1 MGKWASGPRK
11 FWGFQRKTKKKKTK
25 ERKVWENTCSP
36 RIDDWDNRMATVRL
50 MSQNKRWGC
59 LFIVTV
65 DWSAVASRKYDNS
78 SYRLGHW
85 FHHWFH
91 QNNNKTTV
99 YWPIHDIQKKK
110 WKKIWP
116 LSLRIKQKARKEEEK
131 LLVSYL
137 YHKKIS
143 GQSALTNK

>member
-1 MGKWASGPRK
+1 MGIWTTKVLRVS
-11 FWGFQRKTKKKKTK
+11 KKKN
-25 ERKVWENTCSP
+25 ERKKSVRKHMFATY
-36 RIDDWDNRMATVRL
+36 DDWDNRMATVGL
-50 MSQNKRWGC
+50 MSQNKKKGGGVCHCHSR
-59 LFIVTV
+59 LI
-65 DWSAVASRKYDNS
+65 SSKASRKYDNS

-91 QNNNKTTV
+91 HHRHNQQRCIDLSMTSKK
-99 YWPIHDIQKKK
+99 KKK
-110 WKKIWP
+110 WRKIWP